1 MVTPFSHELFPPAP
15 VLDVRLSAPAAAPTG
30 RTLTALIDTGA
41 DFTIVPLRWLLEA
54 SAPETRAAYARGIW
68 SPRQLVTLYLVDI
81 HLDQMVLP
89 GVEVVGTQSEYGESD
104 DDPESDEQLILGRN
118 VLNRLLILLD
128 GPNQQTHLLAR
139 APRL

>member
-1 MVTPFSHELFPPAP
+1 MVTPSSHELFPPAP
-15 VLDVRLSAPAAAPTG
+15 VLDVRLSAPAELPIG

-68 SPRQLVTLYLVDI
+68 SPRQLVTPYLVDI
-81 HLDQMVLP
+81 HLDQIILP
-89 GVEVVGTQSEYGESD
+89 GVEVVGTHSEFGESD
-104 DDPESDEQLILGRN
+104 DLDSDEQMILGRN
-118 VLNRLLILLD
+118 VLNRLLLLLD
-128 GPNQQTHLLAR
+128 GPNQQSHLLAR